1 MLGAEREPGST
12 SLERLTRFAL
22 DRPRTTLAALAVV
35 SAFLGWGAI
44 GLETDVGY
52 RSLLGPQH
60 PAVARFDAL
69 LDRFGGGFPLAAVY
83 DCRETERCESAFDPD
98 PLRMSAQIS
107 EALAGE
113 ASIRRVE
120 SLGTTA
126 LLVPDGDYGVEARQ
140 FVASGELAPDRAAL
154 MQRALQDSPWP
165 RQLVGAEGRV
175 GALVIDVASSDS
187 DDQVAAYTALDAA
200 LAPHE
205 ARGYRFHRVG
215 GPVEFVVAGGELQAD
230 TARLV
235 PLMVV
240 LVGCVLF
247 ALFRSLAIAV
257 AALATVGIS
266 VLWTF
271 GAMAWVGWAQNSV
284 TQALPPLLLV
294 IGVCDVIHLL
304 ARLATD
310 ANEQP
315 QRERRELLLDA
326 VREVGGACVITS
338 FTTAAGFASFATSGL
353 ESFVRFG
360 LAAALGVGAALVL
373 TFSLLP
379 LLAQHLPL
387 AHAPAAAAATRW
399 HDLLRRTV
407 GGAQRHSRV
416 VLGVTAL
423 VGIAL
428 GWGATS
434 LRVDASFEDL
444 YGEDSRVVRW
454 ANHVSDHLR
463 RPDTLEVVLSPPDPD
478 RFADPAALE
487 VVERS
492 AHALDDIEGLGP
504 ARSVVDWISWVHQ
517 LANDDEPFWYRLPGR
532 ESVTL
537 EIVEAIDEQDPVV
550 LTRWLDREDGGYRVS
565 LESEKLPQEDLR
577 RALRQSR
584 AELAKILPEGWHYEL
599 TGPLAVV
606 HEMVDEIQRT
616 QLLSFA
622 TATVIVLVLV
632 ALFLSSLRLALLALV
647 PTVLPALAILGA
659 MGWSGAPLDVGSA
672 MVAAVVIGIAV
683 DDSIHLLSVYQRLR
697 RAGQER
703 AEAMANAVLRVG
715 RAVVTTSL
723 ALALGFFALT
733 LSSWNTIAHF
743 GALTGVAVL
752 GALVAVVAVLPAW
765 TALPASAVEADSG
778 SAT

>member
-1 MLGAEREPGST
+1 
-12 SLERLTRFAL
+12 LERLTRFSL
-22 DRPRTTLAALAVV
+22 DRPGATLAVLSIV
-35 SAFLGWGAI
+35 SAVLLWGAL

-69 LDRFGGGFPLAAVY
+69 LTRFGGGFPLAAVY

-98 PLRMSAQIS
+98 PLRTSAQIHQ
-107 EALAGE
+107 ALAGE

-120 SLGTTA
+120 TLATTA
-126 LLVPDGDYGVEARQ
+126 LLVPKGDDDIEARR
-140 FVASGELAPDRAAL
+140 FIAAGELAPDRDAL
-154 MQRALQDSPWP
+154 VQRALHDSPWP
-165 RQLVGAEGRV
+165 RQLVDASGQV
-175 GALVIDVASSDS
+175 GAIVVDVASSQS
-187 DDQVAAYTALDAA
+187 DDQIAAYAALDAA

-230 TARLV
+230 TARLIPV
-235 PLMVV
+235 MVV

-247 ALFRSLAIAV
+247 ALFRSFAIAV
-257 AALATVGIS
+257 AALATVGVS

-271 GAMAWVGWAQNSV
+271 GAMAWLGWAQNSV

-310 ANEQP
+310 ANTQP
-315 QRERRELLLDA
+315 ERPRRELLLAA

-338 FTTAAGFASFATSGL
+338 LTTAAGFASFATSGL

-360 LAAALGVGAALVL
+360 LAAAFGVGAALVL

-379 LLAQHLPL
+379 LLALHLPL
-387 AHAPAAAAATRW
+387 AHAPAAAAAARW
-399 HDLLRRTV
+399 DHRLRRTV
-407 GGAQRHSRV
+407 GTAQRHPLAL
-416 VLGVTAL
+416 LGVTAV
-423 VGIAL
+423 VGLAL
-428 GWGATS
+428 GWGAGA

-444 YGEDSRVVRW
+444 YGKDSRVVRW
-454 ANHVSDHLR
+454 ANHVSEHLR
-463 RPDTLEVVLSPPDPD
+463 RPDTLEVVLSPPDPED
-478 RFADPAALE
+478 FADPDGLGVVEHAAL
-487 VVERS
+487 
-492 AHALDDIEGLGP
+492 ALTAIDGLGP

-517 LANDDEPFWYRLPGR
+517 LANGDEPFWYRLPGR

-537 EIVEAIDEQDPVV
+537 EIVEAIDERDPAM
-550 LTRWLDREDGGYRVS
+550 LPRWLDREAGGYRVS
-565 LESEKLPQEDLR
+565 LETEKLPQEEMR
-577 RALRQSR
+577 RALDQTR
-584 AELAKILPEGWHYEL
+584 AALAEILPAGWHYEL
-599 TGPLAVV
+599 TGPFAVV

-622 TATVIVLVLV
+622 TATLVVLVLV
-632 ALFLSSLRLALLALV
+632 ALFLGSLRLGLLALV

-683 DDSIHLLSVYQRLR
+683 DDSVHLLSVYQRLR
-697 RAGQER
+697 QAGQAR
-703 AEAMANAVLRVG
+703 ALAMRNAVLRVG

-733 LSSWNTIAHF
+733 LSSWSTIAHF
-743 GALTGVAVL
+743 GALTSIAVL
-752 GALVAVVAVLPAW
+752 GALAAVVAVLPAW
-765 TALPASAVEADSG
+765 MALPGMGGSPGEARPDPL
-778 SAT
+778 A